1 MKIHRKGVAPS
12 MAFYFAATLSILSAS
27 SGAAQQVGTDLSAA
41 AVPLPKNIVTTTIN
55 VGGSP
60 TRLGVTPNGDYVY
73 VANSSSNSVSVISTS
88 TNAVAATIPTGS
100 DSFSVTVS
108 PDGTTVY
115 VGGYV
120 TNSISVISTATNT
133 VTNTISLPSGAWP
146 HALAVT
152 PDGTQLYATDVN
164 NQVLYIVDT
173 STLAILTTIAISGIP
188 GDICFTAD
196 GTLAYVI
203 SFSGFIDQ
211 IDVASQ
217 TIVKT
222 NIGLGTLSS
231 PRAMA
236 INPTNSHLFV
246 ANFFRN
252 VVGINTVD
260 WVKVKFH
267 VMPRQ
272 RPKTL
277 EWLAA
282 LTVTPDGQFLY
293 VVIQNLNQVVMVQTH
308 PHQVVGSP
316 IPMGDNAGPYGL
328 VVAPNG
334 NTLYVA
340 NRDAGTVAVVDISQ

>member
-1 MKIHRKGVAPS
+1 
-12 MAFYFAATLSILSAS
+12 LSAS

-222 NIGLGTLSS
+222 NIGLGKLST
-231 PRAMA
+231 PWAMA
-236 INPTNSHLFV
+236 INRTNSHLWV
-246 ANFFRN
+246 ANFLRT
-252 VVGINTVD
+252 VVRFLTAQGTSTT
-260 WVKVKFH
+260 FA

-272 RPKTL
+272 HPIDL
-277 EWLAA
+277 EWLGV
-282 LTVTPDGQFLY
+282 LTVTPDGRFLY
-293 VVIQNLNQVVMVQTH
+293 VVNQNLSQVVMVQTY
-308 PHQVVGSP
+308 PLQVVGSP
-316 IPMGDNAGPYGL
+316 IPTGDRADPYGL
-328 VVAPNG
+328 AVAPNG

-340 NRDAGTVAVVDISQ
+340 NRGSGTVTVVDISK

>member
-1 MKIHRKGVAPS
+1 MRILRKGVAPS

-27 SGAAQQVGTDLSAA
+27 SGVAQQVSTDSSATV
-41 AVPLPKNIVTTTIN
+41 VPLPKNTVTTTIN

-73 VANSSSNSVSVISTS
+73 VANSSSKHVSVISTS
-88 TNAVAATIPTGS
+88 TNTVAATIPTGS

-115 VGGYV
+115 IGGYV
-120 TNSISVISTATNT
+120 SNSISVISTATNT

-152 PDGTQLYATDVN
+152 PDGTQLYASDVN
-164 NQVLYIVDT
+164 NQVLYIIDT
-173 STLAILTTIAISGIP
+173 STLAILTTIAISGP
-188 GDICFTAD
+188 GDISFTAD
-196 GTLAYVI
+196 GTSAYVI

-211 IDVASQ
+211 IDIASQ
-217 TIVKT
+217 TVVRT
-222 NIGLGTLSS
+222 NIGLGKISS
-231 PRAMA
+231 PWAMA
-236 INPTNSHLFV
+236 INPANSRLFV
-246 ANFFRN
+246 ANFFRHL
-252 VVGINTVD
+252 VGINTVD
-260 WVKVKFH
+260 WVAAKFA

-272 RPKTL
+272 HPKTL
-277 EWLAA
+277 EWLGE

-293 VVIQNLNQVVMVQTH
+293 VVNENLDQVVMVQTH

-328 VVAPNG
+328 AVAPNG

-340 NRDAGTVAVVDISQ
+340 NRGAGTVAVVDISQ